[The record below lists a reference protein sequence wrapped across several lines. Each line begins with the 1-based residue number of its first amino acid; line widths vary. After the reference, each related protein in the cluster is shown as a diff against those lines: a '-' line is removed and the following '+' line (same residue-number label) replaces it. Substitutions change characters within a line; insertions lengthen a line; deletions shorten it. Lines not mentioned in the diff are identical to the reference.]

1 MARSGRRTGAGET
14 KQVILQAAREDFYAQ
29 GYAGAT
35 MRSIAAGAGVDPA
48 LIHHYFES
56 KRSLF
61 VAAMQLP
68 IDPQQVV
75 QALSGGNR
83 DRLGETLVGLFFSVW
98 ESSDAD
104 PFIAVLRSAM
114 THEDAA
120 VMLREMVSQEVIGPV
135 AEALNVDN
143 PKLRT
148 SLVGSHMAGLAMMRY
163 IIGLEP
169 LASADPDLLVEA
181 VGPAVQRY
189 LTEPLWSGAG

>member
-14 KQVILQAAREDFYAQ
+14 KQAILRVAREVFHAQ

-68 IDPQQVV
+68 IDPQRVV
-75 QALSGGNR
+75 QALTGGNR
-83 DRLGETLVGLFFSVW
+83 AQLGETLVGLFFSVW
-98 ESSDAD
+98 ESPDAD

-120 VMLREMVSQEVIGPV
+120 AMLRDMVSQEVIGPV
-135 AEALNVDN
+135 AETLNVDN
-143 PKLRT
+143 PELRT

-189 LTEPLWSGAG
+189 LTEPLWSGPG

>member
-14 KQVILQAAREDFYAQ
+14 KQAILQAAREVFHTE

-35 MRSIAAGAGVDPA
+35 MRAIAAEAGVDPA

-68 IDPQQVV
+68 IDPQRVV
-75 QALSGGNR
+75 QVLTEGNR
-83 DRLGETLVGLFFSVW
+83 DRLGETLVELFFSIW
-98 ESSDAD
+98 ESPDAD

-120 VMLREMVSQEVIGPV
+120 VMLREMVSVEVIGPV

-143 PKLRT
+143 PELRT
-148 SLVGSHMAGLAMMRY
+148 SLVGAHMAGLAMMRY

-169 LASADPDLLVEA
+169 LASADPGLLVEA

-189 LTEPLWSGAG
+189 LTEPLWPGAG

>member
-1 MARSGRRTGAGET
+1 MARSGRRTGAGAT
-14 KQVILQAAREDFYAQ
+14 KQAILQAAREDFHAQ

-68 IDPQQVV
+68 IDPQRVV
-75 QALSGGNR
+75 QAVTGEDR
-83 DRLGETLVGLFFSVW
+83 DRLGETLVRLFFSIW
-98 ESSDAD
+98 ESPDAD

-135 AEALNVDN
+135 AEALEVDN
-143 PKLRT
+143 PELRT

-163 IIGLEP
+163 IIRLEP
-169 LASADPDLLVEA
+169 LASADPHLLVEA

-189 LTEPLWSGAG
+189 LTEPLWQGAN